1 MNLSRTKSVLFRAA
15 ALAGAA
21 LFGLAA
27 APASAQEG
35 DRDRDEEREERPRG
49 RLITIGAGAQIGPQ
63 FPGADGYTISPMP
76 IVDVR
81 RPGQRITYEAG
92 DEGWGF
98 GLLGRE
104 ASFNIG
110 PAVQFQGKRRE
121 EDVGAAVGNVG
132 FTVEAGAFVEAY
144 LSDSFRIRA
153 EGRRGINGHE
163 GLVGDVGFDLIAR
176 GGDTTV
182 FGIGP
187 RIRLADDKYMNAY
200 FGVSPAAAVRT
211 GLAAF
216 TPDSGVYAAGG
227 AASVRH
233 HFGSDGKWGVHGFAR
248 YDRLV
253 RDAADSPIVR
263 GFGSRNQ
270 FSGGLGLSYTFR
282 TGGARR

>member
-1 MNLSRTKSVLFRAA
+1 MNLSRTNTIFLRAS

-21 LFGLAA
+21 LFAFAAVPAA
-27 APASAQEG
+27 AQDNG
-35 DRDRDEEREERPRG
+35 DRDREERPRG
-49 RLITIGAGAQIGPQ
+49 RLITIGVGGQIGPQ
-63 FPGADGYTISPMP
+63 FPGADSYQVTPMP
-76 IVDVR
+76 IIDVR
-81 RPGQRITYEAG
+81 RPGQRVTYEAA

-104 ASFNIG
+104 ARFNVG
-110 PAVQFQGKRRE
+110 PALQFQGKRDE
-121 EDVGAAVGNVG
+121 DDVGAPVGNVG

-153 EGRRGINGHE
+153 EGRKGIGGHE
-163 GLVGDVGFDLIAR
+163 AWVGDVGFDFIAR

-187 RIRLADDKYMNAY
+187 RVRFADDKYMNAY
-200 FGVSPAAAVRT
+200 FGVSPATSVTT

-227 AASVRH
+227 AASIRH
-233 HFGSDGKWGVHGFAR
+233 HFGTDGKWGVHGYAR

-253 RDAADSPIVR
+253 GDAADSPIVR
-263 GFGSRNQ
+263 SFGSRDQ
-270 FSGGLGLSYTFR
+270 FSAGLGFSYTFR
-282 TGGARR
+282 TGGAQR